1 MNKKIYLCAV
11 AALALA
17 SCSNDETVEVA
28 KQSAISFRSVVGL
41 NTRAVETTTG
51 NLDAINVTA
60 YKGTEAYFGVADP
73 IKYEKNGNFFESAQK
88 YYWPVDDA
96 ELTFIALSTNWT
108 GTRAF
113 TSSSDIKMTDV
124 TIDKNVKNQADMI
137 YVSGATGKKSV
148 NEASGLGLVMDH
160 ALSQIQI
167 NAKNGNDLYKYQV
180 KGIRIAKVNKK
191 ATFDVIDGTWN
202 NASEV
207 ETYDVNYDTPIT
219 LQADAQPLM
228 EKNATNNNLYENA
241 MLIPQTTTA
250 WDGIAIDDAVTGSYI
265 SVYLQITTKD
275 GGLVYPKK
283 ADGFA
288 WASVPVSFTW
298 VRGNKY
304 IYTLDFTNGAGKV
317 DPVDPGT
324 DWKKDEPQKDPDKG
338 QDILGEPIKF
348 TVTVNPWTP
357 EDKNQEM

>member
-1 MNKKIYLCAV
+1 
-11 AALALA
+11 
-17 SCSNDETVEVA
+17 
-28 KQSAISFRSVVGL
+28 
-41 NTRAVETTTG
+41 
-51 NLDAINVTA
+51 
-60 YKGTEAYFGVADP
+60 
-73 IKYEKNGNFFESAQK
+73 
-88 YYWPVDDA
+88 
-96 ELTFIALSTNWT
+96 
-108 GTRAF
+108 
-113 TSSSDIKMTDV
+113 
-124 TIDKNVKNQADMI
+124 MI

-250 WDGIAIDDAVTGSYI
+250 WDGTAIDNAVIGSYI

-317 DPVDPGT
+317 DPVDPGK
-324 DWKKDEPQKDPDKG
+324 DWNKNEPQKDPDKG

-348 TVTVNPWTP
+348 TVTVNPWTQ

>member
-1 MNKKIYLCAV
+1 MNKSFYLCAV

-17 SCSNDETVEVA
+17 SCSNDETVETA
-28 KQSAISFRSVVGL
+28 KQNAIGFRSVVGL
-41 NTRAVETTTG
+41 NSRAVETTTG
-51 NLDAINVTA
+51 NLEAINVTA
-60 YKGTEAYFGVADP
+60 YKGMDAYFGVTDP
-73 IKYEKNGNFFESAQK
+73 IKYEKNGTYFESSQK

-96 ELTFIALSTNWT
+96 ELTFTALSTNWT

-124 TIDKNVKNQADMI
+124 TVDKDVKKQADMV
-137 YVSGATGKKSV
+137 YVSGAIGKKSL

-207 ETYDVNYDTPIT
+207 ETYDVTYDTPIT
-219 LQADAQPLM
+219 LQADDQPLM
-228 EKNATNNNLYENA
+228 EKNATDNNLYENA

-250 WDGIAIDDAVTGSYI
+250 WDGTAIDDAVTGSYI

-275 GGLVYPKK
+275 GDLVYPKK
-283 ADGFA
+283 AAGFA
-288 WASVPVSFTW
+288 WAAVPVSFTW

-324 DWKKDEPQKDPDKG
+324 DWDKNEPQKDPDKG
-338 QDILGEPIKF
+338 KDILGEPIKF
-348 TVTVNPWTP
+348 TVTVNPWTS
-357 EDKNQEM
+357 EDKNQAM